1 MAVVDVRV
9 AVAVAV
15 IMLVAWH
22 GVVGEKRIDY
32 ENDEDK
38 GNVGNRT
45 CSLDTT
51 YNITSMYSTIQN

>member
-1 MAVVDVRV
+1 MVLLRRS
-9 AVAVAV
+9 
-15 IMLVAWH
+15 
-22 GVVGEKRIDY
+22 RIDY

-51 YNITSMYSTIQN
+51 YNITGMYSTIQN